1 MALFYR
7 IYNNQLFSAGDT
19 PLLGFNTNEPLYI
32 PDEYLEN
39 GEFLIMRTC
48 HGIGDWCII
57 SGIPRLLKEK
67 YPNCKVYIPSSKML
81 KDVFGNMMNN
91 WGYGLYDASRVTEDI
106 FKNNPYVDKFVD
118 YVDGEVYHDH
128 YRIYDSTNS
137 KIPLTTQ
144 MLKFWQFTDDELT
157 DTTPDIYFSDDEIKF
172 GKELLG
178 NVKNYGYI
186 GVSSTYGSTADTQ
199 LLIDKIK
206 EYGDIHWFYYGE
218 NPIEETNLNFVK
230 NYTSVKELNLN
241 IRQQMYLRTNAL
253 VNVGNES
260 GMTLWCAKYSDTHV
274 LGNKTYGPLHGA
286 NLNGKPRKDPFK
298 TGNFLDGINYMNQ

>member
-1 MALFYR
+1 MQFWR
-7 IYNNQLFSAGDT
+7 TYNNKVYSLGEVAQ
-19 PLLGFNTNEPLYI
+19 LGFPLSDPSYI

-206 EYGDIHWFYYGE
+206 EYGDIYWFYYGE

-298 TGNFLDGINYMNQ
+298 TGNFVDGINYMNQ

>member
-1 MALFYR
+1 MHFFR
-7 IYNNQLFSAGDT
+7 INNNKLSSAGET
-19 PLLGFNTNEPLYI
+19 ELVGFDKTNPMYI
-32 PDEYLEN
+32 PDEYLN
-39 GEFLIMRTC
+39 SHEFLVMRTC

-91 WGYGLYDASRVTEDI
+91 WGYGLYDASMVTEDI

-137 KIPLTTQ
+137 KIPLTKQ
-144 MLKFWQFTDDELT
+144 MLQFWQFTDDELT

-178 NVKNYGYI
+178 NIKNYGYI

-206 EYGDIHWFYYGE
+206 EYDDIHWFYYGE

-241 IRQQMYLRTNAL
+241 IREQMYLRTNAL

-260 GMTLWCAKYSDTHV
+260 GMTLWCAKYSDTYALSH
-274 LGNKTYGPLHGA
+274 KFYGLIHGP
-286 NLNGKPRKDPFK
+286 NLNGTPRKDPFK
-298 TGNFLDGINYMNQ
+298 TGNFVDKITYLT